1 MNAKFEKMQT
11 STLQKM
17 LTLAT
22 TTEADKADIQEVLDA
37 RESGVAAAPAPAPE
51 SAAAKAQAPKKEK
64 AVKAEKKEKE
74 KAPKEKTA
82 EEQALE
88 ESKAKYNAA
97 KTQAKELRQ
106 EMYSRIAAMRE
117 EL

>member
-51 SAAAKAQAPKKEK
+51 SAAAKAPSRRARPSTMRPRLRPKSFVRRCTP
-64 AVKAEKKEKE
+64 ASRRCVK
-74 KAPKEKTA
+74 
-82 EEQALE
+82 
-88 ESKAKYNAA
+88 SW
-97 KTQAKELRQ
+97 
-106 EMYSRIAAMRE
+106 
-117 EL
+117 

>member
-37 RESGVAAAPAPAPE
+37 RESGVAAAPAPA
-51 SAAAKAQAPKKEK
+51 S
-64 AVKAEKKEKE
+64 
-74 KAPKEKTA
+74 
-82 EEQALE
+82 
-88 ESKAKYNAA
+88 
-97 KTQAKELRQ
+97 
-106 EMYSRIAAMRE
+106 
-117 EL
+117 

>member
-37 RESGVAAAPAPAPE
+37 RESGVAAAPGSCSRE
-51 SAAAKAQAPKKEK
+51 CSCQGSGSEK
-64 AVKAEKKEKE
+64 GEGC
-74 KAPKEKTA
+74 
-82 EEQALE
+82 Q
-88 ESKAKYNAA
+88 S
-97 KTQAKELRQ
+97 
-106 EMYSRIAAMRE
+106 RE
-117 EL
+117 EGEGSEGEGSEGEDRRRAGPRGEQGQVQRG

>member
-37 RESGVAAAPAPAPE
+37 RESGVAARPGSCSRE
-51 SAAAKAQAPKKEK
+51 CSCQGSGS
-64 AVKAEKKEKE
+64 
-74 KAPKEKTA
+74 
-82 EEQALE
+82 EEREGCQ
-88 ESKAKYNAA
+88 S
-97 KTQAKELRQ
+97 
-106 EMYSRIAAMRE
+106 RE
-117 EL
+117 EGEGEGSEGEDRRRAGPRGEQGQVQCGQDSGQRASSGDVLPHRGDA

>member
-37 RESGVAAAPAPAPE
+37 RESGVAAAPAPCPE
-51 SAAAKAQAPKKEK
+51 SAAAKAQGSEK
-64 AVKAEKKEKE
+64 GEGC
-74 KAPKEKTA
+74 
-82 EEQALE
+82 Q
-88 ESKAKYNAA
+88 S
-97 KTQAKELRQ
+97 
-106 EMYSRIAAMRE
+106 RE
-117 EL
+117 EGEGSEGEGSRRRRRPKNWPRGEQGQVQRG